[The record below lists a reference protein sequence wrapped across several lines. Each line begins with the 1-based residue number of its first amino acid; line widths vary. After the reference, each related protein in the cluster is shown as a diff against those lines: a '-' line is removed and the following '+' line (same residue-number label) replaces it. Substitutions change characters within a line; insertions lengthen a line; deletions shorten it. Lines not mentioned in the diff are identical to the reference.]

1 MAQVPTDSRD
11 CRPRLGSYVID
22 RRTALAAGAAFV
34 AAPRWASAQSNASL
48 HVIGPPNDGFKA
60 VYYGVKAGIFK
71 RHGVDVEVS
80 LINSGAAAA
89 AALIG
94 GTADVAYTNITT
106 LILAHNKGVPIQI
119 LAPGAVFDSDN
130 RLTTAI
136 IVLKDGP
143 IRSGLDLDGKTVGSV
158 SLGDTMA
165 ASIQAWVDQNGGHSQ
180 SLKIIE
186 VPASAAVETLQAGR
200 VSAAA
205 MNEPAVTQALAGGNA
220 RALGNPNAAIAKRFM
235 QAMFAVMG
243 PVATAKSDAVV
254 RFAQAMHEASAYTN
268 THMPETIDL
277 VAGYSGI
284 APDVVARSARFID
297 GLTMDPTL
305 IQPVIDVLVKY
316 GITSPNFPAAQ
327 IISSYA
333 LKP

>member
-1 MAQVPTDSRD
+1 VIARRVA
-11 CRPRLGSYVID
+11 LG
-22 RRTALAAGAAFV
+22 AGVAFL
-34 AAPRWASAQSNASL
+34 AAPRRAFAQSTAPL

-71 RHGVDVEVS
+71 KHGVDVEVS

-106 LILAHNKGVPIQI
+106 LIIAHNKGVPIQI
-119 LAPGAVFDSDN
+119 LAPGAVFDSDS
-130 RLTTAI
+130 RMTTAI
-136 IVLKDGP
+136 VVLKDAP
-143 IRSGLDLDGKTVGSV
+143 VRSGLDLDGKTIGSV

-180 SLKIIE
+180 SIKIIE
-186 VPASAAVETLQAGR
+186 VPASAAVEMLQAGR

-205 MNEPAVTQALAGGNA
+205 MNEPAVTQAVAAGA
-220 RALGNPNAAIAKRFM
+220 RTLGNPNAAIAKHFM
-235 QAMFAVMG
+235 QAMFAVMA
-243 PVATAKSDAVV
+243 PVAAAKSEQMV

-268 THMPETIDL
+268 THLAETVEL

-284 APDVVARSARFID
+284 APEVVARSARFTD
-297 GLTMDPTL
+297 GLTMDPGL
-305 IQPVIDVLVKY
+305 IQPVIDILVKY
-316 GITSPNFPAAQ
+316 GITTPSFPAAQ

-333 LKP
+333 LKT